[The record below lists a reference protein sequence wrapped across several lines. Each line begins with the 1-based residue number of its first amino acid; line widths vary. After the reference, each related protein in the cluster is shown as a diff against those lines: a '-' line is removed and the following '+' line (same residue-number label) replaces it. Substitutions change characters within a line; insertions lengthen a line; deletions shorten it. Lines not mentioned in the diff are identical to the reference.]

1 MFFSLGFKGGGK
13 DTRTFHSKIVRCR
26 KTLIKYKKTFAVL
39 PGALIRLK
47 LAQSAESNYK
57 AKVSVTND
65 SLAEA
70 SPQWSIFFIRDPN
83 LKRFSDHRKRF
94 RSPTTLELVW
104 PDIST
109 PMTSGESI
117 QSSILSLIRLVIA
130 E

>member
-1 MFFSLGFKGGGK
+1 M
-13 DTRTFHSKIVRCR
+13 
-26 KTLIKYKKTFAVL
+26 L

-70 SPQWSIFFIRDPN
+70 SPQWSIFFIGDPN
-83 LKRFSDHRKRF
+83 LKRSSDHRKRF